1 MVTRGYPIDELPALG
16 CRGDQGPRR
25 QWASARGIYYFGDRD
40 PTGRD
45 IDRAIVARHR
55 RVHALCRSD
64 PTQVAWKLAAELFGF
79 GDIVDDVEAFDEF
92 ATFSRVAVTA
102 EQIERWS
109 LPPRPTKRTDSRS
122 RKFDGESVELDAIPS
137 STLRELATNAIEQH
151 VDQHQLKVL
160 QTVEQEERRLLLQM
174 AESFNGGG
182 ET

>member
-1 MVTRGYPIDELPALG
+1 M
-16 CRGDQGPRR
+16 
-25 QWASARGIYYFGDRD
+25 SFG
-40 PTGRD
+40 
-45 IDRAIVARHR
+45 
-55 RVHALCRSD
+55 S
-64 PTQVAWKLAAELFGF
+64 TQVAWKLAAELFGF

-182 ET
+182 GSSAKPPEPRWSAPQGARPAAHGDRPPRPRAGRSAPQ